1 MNIQSLKRKSNLLRQ
16 SENLLLTEWPHEVP
30 ITCVLLYLIWGF
42 SEVGFE
48 VSQPQLYTQRST
60 LPATM
65 SSLGCVLSVQQQQN
79 FHLTTPNSSPKAEG
93 LTVSR
98 SRSLSRRSTPSS
110 LEGGRSYDGL
120 RAGGSADSGCVT
132 PNEVLSGSDL
142 ARENIRQSAK
152 LQANNN
158 NTIDVPEYIIDRQT
172 KITYLKGKFL
182 GKVSE

>member
-1 MNIQSLKRKSNLLRQ
+1 MASLACSVLAVQ
-16 SENLLLTEWPHEVP
+16 SE
-30 ITCVLLYLIWGF
+30 
-42 SEVGFE
+42 
-48 VSQPQLYTQRST
+48 
-60 LPATM
+60 
-65 SSLGCVLSVQQQQN
+65 QQQN
-79 FHLTTPNSSPKAEG
+79 QSQANYHLATPNSSPKAEC

-142 ARENIRQSAK
+142 ARDNIRHSAK

-158 NTIDVPEYIIDRQT
+158 NTIEVPEYIIDRQT
-172 KITYLKGKFL
+172 KVTYLKGKFL
-182 GKVSE
+182 GKVSTTIADRENRIFS